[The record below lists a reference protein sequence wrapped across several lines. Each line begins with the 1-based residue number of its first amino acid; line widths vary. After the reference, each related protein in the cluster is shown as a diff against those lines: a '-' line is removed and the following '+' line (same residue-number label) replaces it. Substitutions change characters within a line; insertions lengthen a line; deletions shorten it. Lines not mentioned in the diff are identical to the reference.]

1 MRLHPGPFF
10 CLWPSTAAMPASS
23 LRRRTQADLF
33 VLTSPSFGRISDAMS
48 MRRLGALLGG
58 LGVLGVLS
66 CTGTA
71 PAGEP
76 APSEARASSVPAASD
91 INQQFAGTWR
101 LIGVERLD
109 ADDRPLP
116 PPAPPAFGAPNGV
129 GFLMYDPAGY
139 MGVVIMQD
147 ARAVYA
153 DTRPTA
159 DEARRTLSSYTSYF
173 GTYTIDEDAGIITHH
188 VEGNLHPNGTGV
200 DNRRAYELDDD
211 TLVLMPPRGSSGVQL
226 RITWRREPELPG
238 LTAEHRKFIGFWRYT
253 SIERRADDGQ
263 VLPAASWENGFVI
276 YTESGH
282 MAVHL
287 VRPDRQPYAASQPT
301 DEEVLSALGSY
312 ASYFGPYTIDL
323 DERLVV
329 HDRIGNLRPS
339 GVNTLARRGYA
350 FMDDTLILQPPATM
364 VDGREVKSF
373 LTWTRLSE
381 DAPTGGYRLVA
392 GWPNVP
398 SGTFFGQ
405 QEGWPDQTARD
416 ATAAAR
422 RAAAAGGRGGRG
434 GGRSATPPLYGQGVS
449 GIAIDEND
457 HLYVFN
463 RGRQTILVFDRDGN
477 LIRSG
482 GEMDMD
488 GVQVAGGWLHSGEV
502 DWEGNVWVVERLNHR
517 ILKFNPTLDRAVMQ
531 LGTTGEPGTDET
543 HLNSPSGILFT
554 RAGNIVVTDGYG
566 NNRVILFSPDGTFI
580 KQVGRGAGGPDDKGR
595 GPGEWDLPHQG
606 AVDADDT
613 LYLLDR
619 EGKRIQVFDN
629 QLNYIRE
636 FANDG
641 WNPWDIA
648 ISRQGDDGFGYIADH
663 AGERVHKISLVDGR
677 ILATWGG
684 PGRGP
689 GQFDWVHGMAVDTQG
704 AVYAADTYGQR
715 VQKFAP
721 VSGSR

>member
-1 MRLHPGPFF
+1 M
-10 CLWPSTAAMPASS
+10 
-23 LRRRTQADLF
+23 
-33 VLTSPSFGRISDAMS
+33 
-48 MRRLGALLGG
+48 
-58 LGVLGVLS
+58 
-66 CTGTA
+66 
-71 PAGEP
+71 
-76 APSEARASSVPAASD
+76 
-91 INQQFAGTWR
+91 
-101 LIGVERLD
+101 
-109 ADDRPLP
+109 
-116 PPAPPAFGAPNGV
+116 
-129 GFLMYDPAGY
+129 
-139 MGVVIMQD
+139 
-147 ARAVYA
+147 
-153 DTRPTA
+153 
-159 DEARRTLSSYTSYF
+159 
-173 GTYTIDEDAGIITHH
+173 
-188 VEGNLHPNGTGV
+188 
-200 DNRRAYELDDD
+200 
-211 TLVLMPPRGSSGVQL
+211 
-226 RITWRREPELPG
+226 
-238 LTAEHRKFIGFWRYT
+238 
-253 SIERRADDGQ
+253 
-263 VLPAASWENGFVI
+263 
-276 YTESGH
+276 
-282 MAVHL
+282 
-287 VRPDRQPYAASQPT
+287 
-301 DEEVLSALGSY
+301 
-312 ASYFGPYTIDL
+312 
-323 DERLVV
+323 
-329 HDRIGNLRPS
+329 
-339 GVNTLARRGYA
+339 
-350 FMDDTLILQPPATM
+350 
-364 VDGREVKSF
+364 
-373 LTWTRLSE
+373 
-381 DAPTGGYRLVA
+381 
-392 GWPNVP
+392 
-398 SGTFFGQ
+398 
-405 QEGWPDQTARD
+405 
-416 ATAAAR
+416 
-422 RAAAAGGRGGRG
+422 
-434 GGRSATPPLYGQGVS
+434 
-449 GIAIDEND
+449 
-457 HLYVFN
+457 FN

-663 AGERVHKISLVDGR
+663 AGERVHKISLADGR